1 MLNKF
6 LKICVLALLPMAAMA
21 EDFQAGFDYEVLD
34 QPIKSNADVV
44 VVNEF
49 FGYTC
54 PHCNAFEPML
64 HHWSEQQADDVA
76 FVAVPVVF
84 GRSWEPYAKSYY
96 IARQLG
102 ILDQA
107 HQAMYDAVHLQQRRI
122 STRTAMQKF
131 FAEQGVSEADFD
143 KAYDSFDL
151 KNKLRQGNRL
161 AARAK
166 ITGVPSMLVNG
177 KYVVNATMA
186 GSHEGMLKVVDYLV
200 AKEQAAKAQQKQIK
214 GMVLPALN
222 QDNLLLAKQN
232 VMLGSTEEDIA

>member
-1 MLNKF
+1 MLNKL
-6 LKICVLALLPMAAMA
+6 LKVCVLALLPVVAMA
-21 EDFQAGFDYEVLD
+21 EDYQAGFDYAVLD

-49 FGYTC
+49 FGYSC
-54 PHCNAFEPML
+54 PHCNAFEPQL
-64 HHWSEQQADDVA
+64 HHWAGQQADDVA

-107 HQAMYDAVHLQQRRI
+107 HQAMYNAVHLQQRRI
-122 STRTAMQKF
+122 STRAAMQKF
-131 FAEQGVSEADFD
+131 FAEQGVSETDFD

-166 ITGVPSMLVNG
+166 ITGVPTMLVNG
-177 KYVVNATMA
+177 KYVVNASME
-186 GSHEGMLKVVDYLV
+186 GRHEGMLKVVDYLV
-200 AKEQAAKAQQKQIK
+200 GLERAAKVQ
-214 GMVLPALN
+214 
-222 QDNLLLAKQN
+222 
-232 VMLGSTEEDIA
+232 

>member
-1 MLNKF
+1 MLNKL
-6 LKICVLALLPMAAMA
+6 LKVCVLALLPVVAVA
-21 EDFQAGFDYEVLD
+21 EDYQAGFDYAVLD

-49 FGYTC
+49 FGYSC
-54 PHCNAFEPML
+54 PHCNAFEPKL
-64 HHWSEQQADDVA
+64 HHWAEQQADDVA

-102 ILDQA
+102 ILVQA
-107 HQAMYDAVHLQQRRI
+107 HQAMYNAVHLQQRRI
-122 STRTAMQKF
+122 STRAAMQKF

-166 ITGVPSMLVNG
+166 ITGVPTMLVNG
-177 KYVVNATMA
+177 KYLVNASMA
-186 GSHEGMLKVVDYLV
+186 GSHEGMLKVVDHLV
-200 AKEQAAKAQQKQIK
+200 ALERAVKAQ
-214 GMVLPALN
+214 
-222 QDNLLLAKQN
+222 
-232 VMLGSTEEDIA
+232 